1 MKGKAK
7 RAPWSS
13 AYALGLA
20 LPRRVLGSGGIRRSL
35 HDRRP
40 LPKQARYNDRVQG
53 QDSVCRS
60 GVSAA
65 DDAGLSLMEFDGG
78 MSISTDWQ

>member
-1 MKGKAK
+1 MKGKVK

-20 LPRRVLGSGGIRRSL
+20 LPRRVQGSGGIRRSL
-35 HDRRP
+35 HDHRP
-40 LPKQARYNDRVQG
+40 LPKQARYSDRVQG
-53 QDSVCRS
+53 QDYVCRS

-65 DDAGLSLMEFDGG
+65 DDAGLSLMDLDGR
-78 MSISTDWQ
+78 MSISTECQ